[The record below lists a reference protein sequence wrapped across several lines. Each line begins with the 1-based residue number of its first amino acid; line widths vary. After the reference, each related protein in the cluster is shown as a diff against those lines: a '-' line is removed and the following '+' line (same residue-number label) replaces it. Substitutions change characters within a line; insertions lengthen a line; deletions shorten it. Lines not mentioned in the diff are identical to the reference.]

1 MNSTVAIE
9 RCRDYSPEETSRA
22 MSAAIRSIDGLDF
35 VKPGMRVG
43 IKLNLVAAA
52 KPEKAATTHPELV
65 CRLVEMLR
73 EKGAE
78 VILGDSPGGL
88 YNEMTLNRIYSVCG
102 MNAAEE
108 KGAILNRDFAVGDCS
123 YPEATIAKSF
133 QYTSWLDSCDAIINF
148 AKLKSHGMMGM
159 SCAAK
164 NMFGVIPGVTKPQYH
179 YRFPDINQFSDMI
192 LDLDTY
198 FKPVLSLVDAV
209 VGMEGNGPTAGKP
222 RPIGAILASRDMHA
236 MDLVCA
242 AIIGLSKE
250 DVPTL
255 QAAYRRGLIPERA
268 EDVST
273 TNSFSDYMV
282 PGFETL
288 ETHNSLLF
296 SDQVGGGLLGRLV
309 EKLGTN
315 VLRAQPKV
323 HPKEC
328 VGCQHCKNVCPAKA
342 ITMKNNLPV
351 IARDKCI
358 KCFCCQ
364 EFCPKG
370 AIKTSKSL
378 LMRLIK

>member
-9 RCRDYSPEETSRA
+9 RCCDYSASETSRA
-22 MSAAIRSIDGLDF
+22 MRAAIQSIDGLDF

-52 KPEKAATTHPELV
+52 KPERAATTHPELV
-65 CRLVEMLR
+65 CCLVEMLQ

-88 YNEMTLNRIYSVCG
+88 YNEVALNHIYSVCG
-102 MNAAEE
+102 MNVAE
-108 KGAILNRDFAVGDCS
+108 KMGAKLNRNFGVADGS
-123 YPEATIAKSF
+123 YPEATIAKIF
-133 QYTSWLDSCDAIINF
+133 QYTSWLDQCDAIINF

-242 AIIGLSKE
+242 SIIGLSKE

-268 EDVST
+268 DQIAT
-273 TNSFSDYMV
+273 TNCISDYIV
-282 PGFETL
+282 GDFETL

-296 SDQVGGGLLGRLV
+296 SDQVGGGKLGKLF
-309 EKLGTN
+309 EKLGSN

-323 HPKEC
+323 HPQEC
-328 VGCQHCKNVCPAKA
+328 IGCKQCKNVCPAKA
-342 ITMKNNLPV
+342 ITMENNIPV
-351 IARDKCI
+351 IARGKCI

-370 AIKTSKSL
+370 AIKVSKSL
-378 LMRLIK
+378 LMKLIK